1 MVLGLPPG
9 SVERVARDLGVERL
23 SKKAVFALT
32 EILNRYTEE
41 VMGEAVL
48 LALHAKRK
56 TVMKE
61 DIELAAKNF
70 TKLTEK
76 NSLKIFLPE
85 TKPVAMSNQW
95 F

>member
-32 EILNRYTEE
+32 EILNKYTEE

-70 TKLTEK
+70 TKLQEK
-76 NSLKIFLPE
+76 QSFKLFLPE
-85 TKPVAMSNQW
+85 TKPAMMLDKW
-95 F
+95 V

>member
-1 MVLGLPPG
+1 MGLGLPPG
-9 SVERVARDLGVERL
+9 SVERVARNFGVERL

-70 TKLTEK
+70 TKHPEK
-76 NSLKIFLPE
+76 KSLKLFLPE
-85 TKPVAMSNQW
+85 TKPAVVSSQW

>member
-9 SVERVARDLGVERL
+9 SVERVARDFGVERL

-56 TVMKE
+56 TVKKE

-70 TKLTEK
+70 TKFSEK
-76 NSLKIFLPE
+76 KDLKLFLPK
-85 TKPVAMSNQW
+85 TMPVTVANQW